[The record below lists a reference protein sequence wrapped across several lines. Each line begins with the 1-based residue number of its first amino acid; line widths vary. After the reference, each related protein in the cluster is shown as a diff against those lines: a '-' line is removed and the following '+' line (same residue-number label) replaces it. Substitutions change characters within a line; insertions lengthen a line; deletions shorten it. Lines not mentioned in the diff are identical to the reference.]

1 MNKFSQSGKGLSGFF
16 FGLILATVI
25 IAGILFYLNQTGQ
38 NAFKSP
44 FLSKQPAE
52 TEILKPKNQ
61 PEEDVQPDPTDH
73 NVLTEPDGAKTMES
87 TDGEKTIDKQAVA
100 DKVTEVAE
108 QTDEPE
114 QEEPKERNIRKE
126 AGQSEEHVREIREE
140 VSKKDAG
147 TPKKQVV
154 KPSEKVEKKAVKVE
168 KKAVKEEKKAG
179 KSKTEP
185 KPTPEQILNSGS
197 IEKARSEA
205 AREVQKLKTSV
216 KEEAT
221 NYLQMGAYANRQS
234 AEEQRAKLAILGI
247 SSKVVGYQAGS
258 KMLYR
263 VQSNNMSADA
273 VKKMQA
279 ELKKHGVA
287 SLIRSIEGK

>member
-38 NAFKSP
+38 NAFKNP

-61 PEEDVQPDPTDH
+61 PEEDLQPDPTDH

-114 QEEPKERNIRKE
+114 QEEPKERNIRKK
-126 AGQSEEHVREIREE
+126 AGQSEEHVREVREE

-147 TPKKQVV
+147 TPKKQAG
-154 KPSEKVEKKAVKVE
+154 KPSEKVE

-179 KSKTEP
+179 KGKTEP

-221 NYLQMGAYANRQS
+221 NYLQMGAYANRQG

>member
-61 PEEDVQPDPTDH
+61 PKEDVQPDPTDH
-73 NVLTEPDGAKTMES
+73 NVLTEPDGAKTLES
-87 TDGEKTIDKQAVA
+87 TDGEKTIDKQDVA

-114 QEEPKERNIRKE
+114 QEELKERNIRKK
-126 AGQSEEHVREIREE
+126 AGQSEEHVRGVREE

-147 TPKKQVV
+147 MPKKQAV
-154 KPSEKVEKKAVKVE
+154 KPSETVE

-179 KSKTEP
+179 KGKTEP

>member
-38 NAFKSP
+38 NAFKNP

-114 QEEPKERNIRKE
+114 QEEPKEQNIRKKV
-126 AGQSEEHVREIREE
+126 GQSEEHVREVREE

-147 TPKKQVV
+147 TLKKQAV
-154 KPSEKVEKKAVKVE
+154 KPSEKVE

-179 KSKTEP
+179 KGKTEP

-221 NYLQMGAYANRQS
+221 NYLQMGAYANRQG

>member
-38 NAFKSP
+38 NAFKNP

-61 PEEDVQPDPTDH
+61 PEEDLQPDPTDH

-114 QEEPKERNIRKE
+114 QEEPKERNIRKK
-126 AGQSEEHVREIREE
+126 AGQSEEHVREVREE

-147 TPKKQVV
+147 TPKKQAV
-154 KPSEKVEKKAVKVE
+154 KPSEKVEKKAL
-168 KKAVKEEKKAG
+168 KEEKKAG
-179 KSKTEP
+179 KGKTEP

-221 NYLQMGAYANRQS
+221 NYLQMGAYANRQG

>member
-61 PEEDVQPDPTDH
+61 PEEDVQQDPTDH

-114 QEEPKERNIRKE
+114 QEEPKERNIRKK
-126 AGQSEEHVREIREE
+126 AGQSEEHVREVREE

-147 TPKKQVV
+147 TPKKQAV
-154 KPSEKVEKKAVKVE
+154 KPSEKVEKKAL
-168 KKAVKEEKKAG
+168 KEEKKAG
-179 KSKTEP
+179 KGKTEP

>member
-38 NAFKSP
+38 NAFKNP

-114 QEEPKERNIRKE
+114 QEEPKEQNIRKKV
-126 AGQSEEHVREIREE
+126 GQSEEHVREVREE

-147 TPKKQVV
+147 TLKKQAV
-154 KPSEKVEKKAVKVE
+154 KPSEKVEKKAG
-168 KKAVKEEKKAG
+168 KEEKKAG
-179 KSKTEP
+179 KGKTEP

-221 NYLQMGAYANRQS
+221 NYLQMGAYANRQG

-247 SSKVVGYQAGS
+247 SSKVVGYRAGS

>member
-61 PEEDVQPDPTDH
+61 PKEDVQPDPTDH
-73 NVLTEPDGAKTMES
+73 NVLTEPDGAKTLES
-87 TDGEKTIDKQAVA
+87 TDGEKTIDKQDVA

-114 QEEPKERNIRKE
+114 QEEPKERNIRKKT
-126 AGQSEEHVREIREE
+126 GQSEEHVRGVREE

-147 TPKKQVV
+147 TPKKQAV
-154 KPSEKVEKKAVKVE
+154 KPSETVE

-179 KSKTEP
+179 KGKTEP

-258 KMLYR
+258 KMFYR

-273 VKKMQA
+273 VKKMQV

>member
-16 FGLILATVI
+16 FGLILATII
-25 IAGILFYLNQTGQ
+25 IAGILFYLNQAGQ

-108 QTDEPE
+108 QTDELE
-114 QEEPKERNIRKE
+114 QEEPKERNIRKK
-126 AGQSEEHVREIREE
+126 AGQSEEHVREVREE

-154 KPSEKVEKKAVKVE
+154 KPSEKVEKKAVK
-168 KKAVKEEKKAG
+168 EEKKAG
-179 KSKTEP
+179 KGKIEP

-216 KEEAT
+216 KEEAM
-221 NYLQMGAYANRQS
+221 NYLQMGAYANRQG

-247 SSKVVGYQAGS
+247 SSKVVGYRAGS

>member
-61 PEEDVQPDPTDH
+61 PKEDVQPDPTDH
-73 NVLTEPDGAKTMES
+73 NVLTEPDGAKTLES
-87 TDGEKTIDKQAVA
+87 TDGEKTIDKQDVA

-114 QEEPKERNIRKE
+114 QEEPKERNIRKK
-126 AGQSEEHVREIREE
+126 AGQSEEHVRGVREE

-147 TPKKQVV
+147 MPKKQAV
-154 KPSEKVEKKAVKVE
+154 KPSETVE

-179 KSKTEP
+179 KGKTEP

>member
-38 NAFKSP
+38 NAFKNP

-61 PEEDVQPDPTDH
+61 PEEDLQPDPTDH

-114 QEEPKERNIRKE
+114 QEEPKERNIRKK
-126 AGQSEEHVREIREE
+126 AGQSEEHARGVREE

-147 TPKKQVV
+147 TPKKQAV
-154 KPSEKVEKKAVKVE
+154 KPSEKVE

-179 KSKTEP
+179 KGKTEP

-221 NYLQMGAYANRQS
+221 NYLQMGAYANRQG

>member
-25 IAGILFYLNQTGQ
+25 IVGILFYLNQTGQ

-61 PEEDVQPDPTDH
+61 PKEDVQPDPTDH
-73 NVLTEPDGAKTMES
+73 NVLTEPDGTKTMES
-87 TDGEKTIDKQAVA
+87 ADGEKTIDKQAVA

-114 QEEPKERNIRKE
+114 QEEPKERNIRKK
-126 AGQSEEHVREIREE
+126 AGQSEERARGVREE

-147 TPKKQVV
+147 TPKKQAV
-154 KPSEKVEKKAVKVE
+154 KPSEKVE

-179 KSKTEP
+179 KGKTEP

>member
-38 NAFKSP
+38 NAFKNP
-44 FLSKQPAE
+44 FLSQQPAE

-73 NVLTEPDGAKTMES
+73 NVLTEPDGAKTIES

-114 QEEPKERNIRKE
+114 QEEPKERNIRKK
-126 AGQSEEHVREIREE
+126 AGQSEEHVREVREE

-147 TPKKQVV
+147 TLKKQAV
-154 KPSEKVEKKAVKVE
+154 KPSEKVEKKAVK
-168 KKAVKEEKKAG
+168 EEKKTG
-179 KSKTEP
+179 KGKTEPKP

-221 NYLQMGAYANRQS
+221 NYLQMGAYANRQG

-247 SSKVVGYQAGS
+247 SSKVVGYRAGS

>member
-61 PEEDVQPDPTDH
+61 PKEDVQPDPTDH
-73 NVLTEPDGAKTMES
+73 NVLTEPDGAKTLES
-87 TDGEKTIDKQAVA
+87 TDGEKTIDKQDVA

-114 QEEPKERNIRKE
+114 QEEPKERNIRKK
-126 AGQSEEHVREIREE
+126 AGQSEEHVRGVREE

-147 TPKKQVV
+147 MPKKQAV
-154 KPSEKVEKKAVKVE
+154 KPSETVE

-179 KSKTEP
+179 KGKTEP

-205 AREVQKLKTSV
+205 ARGVQKLKTSV

-279 ELKKHGVA
+279 ELEKHGVA

>member
-25 IAGILFYLNQTGQ
+25 IVGILFYLNQTGQ

-87 TDGEKTIDKQAVA
+87 ADGEKTIDKQAVA

-114 QEEPKERNIRKE
+114 QEEPKERNIRKK
-126 AGQSEEHVREIREE
+126 AGQSEEHARGVREE

-147 TPKKQVV
+147 MPKKQAV
-154 KPSEKVEKKAVKVE
+154 KPSEKVEKKAVK
-168 KKAVKEEKKAG
+168 EEEKAG
-179 KSKTEP
+179 KGKTEL

-216 KEEAT
+216 KGEAT

-258 KMLYR
+258 KILYR

-287 SLIRSIEGK
+287 SLIRSIEGKQP

>member
-38 NAFKSP
+38 NAFKNP

-61 PEEDVQPDPTDH
+61 PEEDLQPDPTDH

-114 QEEPKERNIRKE
+114 QEEPKERNIRKK
-126 AGQSEEHVREIREE
+126 AGQSEEHVREVREE

-147 TPKKQVV
+147 TLKKQAV
-154 KPSEKVEKKAVKVE
+154 KPSEKVE

-179 KSKTEP
+179 KGKTEP

-221 NYLQMGAYANRQS
+221 NYLQMGAYANRQG

-287 SLIRSIEGK
+287 SLLRSIEGK

>member
-61 PEEDVQPDPTDH
+61 PKEDVQPDSTDH
-73 NVLTEPDGAKTMES
+73 NVLTEPDGAKTLES
-87 TDGEKTIDKQAVA
+87 TDGEKTIDKQDVA

-114 QEEPKERNIRKE
+114 QEEPKERNIRKK
-126 AGQSEEHVREIREE
+126 AGQSEEHVRGVREE

-147 TPKKQVV
+147 MPKKQAV
-154 KPSEKVEKKAVKVE
+154 KPSETVE

-179 KSKTEP
+179 KGKTEP

>member
-61 PEEDVQPDPTDH
+61 PKEDVQPDPTDH
-73 NVLTEPDGAKTMES
+73 NVLTEPDGAKTLES
-87 TDGEKTIDKQAVA
+87 TDGEKTIDKQDVA

-114 QEEPKERNIRKE
+114 QEEPKERNIRKK
-126 AGQSEEHVREIREE
+126 AGQSEEHVRGVREE
-140 VSKKDAG
+140 VSKKDVG
-147 TPKKQVV
+147 TPKKQAV
-154 KPSEKVEKKAVKVE
+154 KPSETVE

-179 KSKTEP
+179 KGKTEP

-287 SLIRSIEGK
+287 SLIRAIEGK

>member
-38 NAFKSP
+38 NAFKNP

-61 PEEDVQPDPTDH
+61 PEEDLQPDPTDH

-108 QTDEPE
+108 HTDEPE
-114 QEEPKERNIRKE
+114 QEEPKERNIRKK
-126 AGQSEEHVREIREE
+126 AGQSEEHVREVREE

-147 TPKKQVV
+147 TPKKQAV
-154 KPSEKVEKKAVKVE
+154 KPSEKVE

-179 KSKTEP
+179 KGKTEP

-221 NYLQMGAYANRQS
+221 NYLQMGAYANRQG

>member
-38 NAFKSP
+38 NAFKNP
-44 FLSKQPAE
+44 FLSQQPAE

-73 NVLTEPDGAKTMES
+73 NVLTEPDGAKTIES

-114 QEEPKERNIRKE
+114 QEEPKERNIRKK

-147 TPKKQVV
+147 TLKKQVV
-154 KPSEKVEKKAVKVE
+154 KPSEKVEKKAVK
-168 KKAVKEEKKAG
+168 EEKKAG
-179 KSKTEP
+179 KGKTEP

-205 AREVQKLKTSV
+205 AREVQKLKTSI

>member
-38 NAFKSP
+38 NAFKNP
-44 FLSKQPAE
+44 FLSQQPAE

-73 NVLTEPDGAKTMES
+73 NVLTEPDGAKTIES

-114 QEEPKERNIRKE
+114 QEEPKERNIRKK
-126 AGQSEEHVREIREE
+126 AGQSEEHVREVREE

-147 TPKKQVV
+147 TLKKQAV
-154 KPSEKVEKKAVKVE
+154 KPSEKVEKKAVK
-168 KKAVKEEKKAG
+168 EEKKTG
-179 KSKTEP
+179 KGKTEP

-221 NYLQMGAYANRQS
+221 NYLQMGAYANRQG